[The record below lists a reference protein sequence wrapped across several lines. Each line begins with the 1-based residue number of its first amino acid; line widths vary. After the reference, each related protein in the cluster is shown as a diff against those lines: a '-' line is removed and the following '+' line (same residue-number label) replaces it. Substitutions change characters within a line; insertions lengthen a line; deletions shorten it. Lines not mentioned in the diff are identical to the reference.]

1 MVAIE
6 PEHAERDHLMKGC
19 RGKAINCRVPN
30 QVGIGNGFDVEDE
43 KGASHGLKLAE
54 KLGKIPALRLA

>member
-1 MVAIE
+1 MIVIE
-6 PEHAERDHLMKGC
+6 PQHAERDHLVKWC
-19 RGKAINCRVPN
+19 RWKAIDCRVPN